1 MASLDSVARRIM
13 RGTMIFAVLVSAGPG
28 ISRPAMA
35 DGASVRL
42 QERVL
47 MQRNGPRGLEYVP
60 TAAATGSTK
69 GKSSLKV
76 DVLRRIELD
85 GAALDNTYS
94 SLLPLD
100 SDRDGTYEFV
110 HWNGHQVMRV
120 YGQSDRKLWQV
131 TNSGARKVGDRSFIH
146 RDGAAV
152 LDLDGDGKDDVLH
165 CWQSGSTRRLVARDG
180 ATGKEIRHA
189 SLSGQSNSTG
199 SLCRI
204 AVYRT
209 EPSGAPVVL
218 VAHSQPGGSA
228 MCGKRNWVDNWT
240 RVVAFDTR
248 LKRLWHVDTCDA
260 GHQTAGVDGNGDGEM
275 EYFFAGKYAIDFK
288 GKIRCTLAGWSRTDH
303 VDAIRVAG
311 LDGNRSRLQA
321 VAIGRT
327 GGDAFDAGNCKRLWS
342 LPAAVK
348 NPQELAVGQFEPA
361 PAPLGVMV
369 TERGNT
375 GKSSSFVLNNRGKLV
390 RTIKNRRVMAMQNA
404 ELDGNRRTDEVVA
417 IFGEVFDGK
426 GQKIL
431 SRNWYWN
438 LKGSKVKE
446 KKTSNVYD
454 RWVAFPV
461 LFDVDGD
468 GRDELVTW
476 GQSLIVVGRPR

>member
-1 MASLDSVARRIM
+1 MGSFDSAARRIM
-13 RGTMIFAVLVSAGPG
+13 RGTLILAIVASAGVG
-28 ISRPAMA
+28 ISRPVTA
-35 DGASVRL
+35 DGTSMRL

-47 MQRNGPRGLEYVP
+47 MQRNGSRGLEYVP
-60 TAAATGSTK
+60 TAAATGSAK
-69 GKSSLKV
+69 GKSKLKV
-76 DVLRRIELD
+76 DVLRKIELD

-100 SDRDGTYEFV
+100 MDRNGVYEFV

-120 YGQSDRKLWQV
+120 YGQSGKKLWQV
-131 TNSGARKVGDRSFIH
+131 TNSAARKVGPSSFIH

-180 ATGKEIRHA
+180 ASGKEIRHA
-189 SLSGQSNSTG
+189 SLNGQSNSGG

-209 EPSGAPVVL
+209 EATKKPVIL
-218 VAHSQPGGSA
+218 VAHSQPGGGA
-228 MCGKRNWVDNWT
+228 KCGKRNWPDNWT
-240 RVVAFDTR
+240 RVVAFDTK
-248 LKRLWHVDTCDA
+248 LKQLWHVDTCDA
-260 GHQTAGVDGNGDGEM
+260 GHHTAGVDQDGDGYM
-275 EYFFAGKYAIDFK
+275 DYFFAGKYSIDFN
-288 GKIRCTLAGWSRTDH
+288 GKIRCTLAGWNKSDH
-303 VDAIRVAG
+303 VDAVRIAKLG
-311 LDGNRSRLQA
+311 GSKLQA
-321 VAIGRT
+321 VAIGRS
-327 GGDAFDAGNCKRLWS
+327 GGGAFDVGNCKRLWS
-342 LPAAVK
+342 LPSVVK
-348 NPQELAVGQFEPA
+348 NPQELVVAQFDPV
-361 PAPLGVMV
+361 PKPLGVMIAQRS
-369 TERGNT
+369 TKGQ
-375 GKSSSFVLNNRGKLV
+375 SSTFILNSKGKLV
-390 RTIKNRRVMAMQNA
+390 HTIKNREVMAMQNA

-426 GQKIL
+426 GTKIL
-431 SRNWYWN
+431 SKDWYWN

-454 RWVAFPV
+454 RWVSFPV
-461 LFDVDGD
+461 LFDVDSD